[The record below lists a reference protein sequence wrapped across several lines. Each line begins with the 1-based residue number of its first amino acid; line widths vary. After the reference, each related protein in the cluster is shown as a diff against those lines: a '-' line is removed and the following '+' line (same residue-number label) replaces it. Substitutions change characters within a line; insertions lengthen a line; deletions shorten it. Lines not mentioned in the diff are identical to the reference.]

1 MKKKIN
7 AAKET
12 SSNDN
17 ATDIIA
23 DSAPQSKSIN
33 NDDDNIDNIIMI
45 TNGLGKKPYTIEGV
59 IRFNVASDDN
69 DNTIIQGTL
78 TTEFF
83 IEESDDI
90 YQVDTWRF
98 CLNHVSVKM
107 LECTSES
114 NFLVYHFVANSFSI
128 KA

>member
-7 AAKET
+7 AVNEIP
-12 SSNDN
+12 SNDS
-17 ATDIIA
+17 TDIVA
-23 DSAPQSKSIN
+23 DSMPQSNNSN
-33 NDDDNIDNIIMI
+33 NDDENIDNIIMI
-45 TNGLGKKPYTIEGV
+45 TNGLGKKPYTIEGT

-69 DNTIIQGTL
+69 DNTIIQGVL
-78 TTEFF
+78 TSEFF

-107 LECTSES
+107 LECTSENS
-114 NFLVYHFVANSFSI
+114 FLVYHFVANSFSI

>member
-7 AAKET
+7 AVREI
-12 SSNDN
+12 SSNENID
-17 ATDIIA
+17 TVA
-23 DSAPQSKSIN
+23 DSVSQSKNSN
-33 NDDDNIDNIIMI
+33 NDEENIDNIIMI
-45 TNGLGKKPYTIEGV
+45 TSDLGKKPYTVEGA

-114 NFLVYHFVANSFSI
+114 SFLIYHFVANNFSI